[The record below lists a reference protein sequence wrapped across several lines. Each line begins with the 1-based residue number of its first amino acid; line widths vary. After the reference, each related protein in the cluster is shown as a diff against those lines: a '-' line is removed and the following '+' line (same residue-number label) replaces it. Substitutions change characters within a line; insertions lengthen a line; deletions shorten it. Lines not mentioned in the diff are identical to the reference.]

1 MIISQFIINS
11 IKYKR
16 NKVLLEIIE
25 KQSKILKLKMV
36 LMYRIITFNAEY
48 TETLKIINGLEER
61 QVMKYDVMLEYDIN
75 MLMDKL
81 NTMQCDTKSIDSDIA
96 ISETEVVSATE
107 SLRSLNSMVKS
118 YTTYSQ
124 YVQKKNDTSVNNDIV
139 IDID

>member
-81 NTMQCDTKSIDSDIA
+81 NDMQCDTKSIDSDIA
-96 ISETEVVSATE
+96 TLETEVVSATE

-124 YVQKKNDTSVNNDIV
+124 YVQKKNDTSANNDIV

>member
-81 NTMQCDTKSIDSDIA
+81 NDMQCDTKSIDSDIA
-96 ISETEVVSATE
+96 TLETEVVSATE

-124 YVQKKNDTSVNNDIV
+124 YVQNKNDTSANNDIV

>member
-1 MIISQFIINS
+1 
-11 IKYKR
+11 
-16 NKVLLEIIE
+16 
-25 KQSKILKLKMV
+25 
-36 LMYRIITFNAEY
+36 
-48 TETLKIINGLEER
+48 
-61 QVMKYDVMLEYDIN
+61 MKYDVMLEYDIN